1 MIPEEEKGLEK
12 GEQLQQTIAVALP
25 FPSPFPPLPLPIIVA
40 LAVKSCRHAPLAL
53 YIGHLR
59 TFTTTMQ
66 KRKAHLKVLHRSS
79 RQRPYHVEHTASRP
93 ISEVKQRWVWLVLGW
108 VTAWE
113 YQMLLAFCTW
123 APPLWQ
129 FKDTRLHSLSWM
141 PSIYDLKSMLFS
153 LGCGRRRSH
162 GAAACRRM
170 TCTLH
175 KGHAGVLSMRVKL
188 PHLILGQWKKL
199 LRDFGFLGLKR
210 TRDKK
215 FFNVRIIS
223 LFLV

>member
-1 MIPEEEKGLEK
+1 MASANVQMHPEEEKGLEK

-25 FPSPFPPLPLPIIVA
+25 FPSPFPPLPLPIIVAPAVKSCRTIALALPLPSPFPPLPLPIIVA

-123 APPLWQ
+123 AP
-129 FKDTRLHSLSWM
+129 SL
-141 PSIYDLKSMLFS
+141 
-153 LGCGRRRSH
+153 
-162 GAAACRRM
+162 
-170 TCTLH
+170 
-175 KGHAGVLSMRVKL
+175 
-188 PHLILGQWKKL
+188 
-199 LRDFGFLGLKR
+199 
-210 TRDKK
+210 
-215 FFNVRIIS
+215 
-223 LFLV
+223 